1 MGLKVAIQQKLGE
14 YLHPDQSNYERLGEI
29 DDTSHFTLSTN
40 STAIVSTVDDS
51 MISLHLTI
59 PPKTNDKRLAVGT
72 NQLRFVQRG
81 DSTIYNTCAL
91 TTPAYHARGN

>member
-1 MGLKVAIQQKLGE
+1 MYGE
-14 YLHPDQSNYERLGEI
+14 VSLNEPAFVGEI
-29 DDTSHFTLSTN
+29 DDESHLTLSTN

-72 NQLRFVQRG
+72 NQLRLKYSIFIQYLV
-81 DSTIYNTCAL
+81 TCNG
-91 TTPAYHARGN
+91 YQS